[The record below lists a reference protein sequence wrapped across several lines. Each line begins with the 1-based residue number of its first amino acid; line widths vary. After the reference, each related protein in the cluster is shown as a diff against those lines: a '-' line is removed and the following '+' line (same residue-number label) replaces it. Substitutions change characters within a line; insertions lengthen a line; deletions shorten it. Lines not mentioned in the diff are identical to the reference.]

1 MSRIAVLGLGLI
13 GGSVAQG
20 LARTHD
26 VIGFDP
32 DRSDSRTGRLAFA
45 ATPEEAVDG
54 ADVVVLAA
62 PVPANDDLLALV
74 PGTAVVTDVGS
85 VKAPIAAAWQHQR
98 LVPGHPMAG
107 AETAGW
113 EAATPD
119 LFTGARWALCP
130 GPWASREDFLTVC
143 ALVLELGAVVVP
155 VDPVEHDAAVA
166 RISHAPHLVA
176 AALASSADTG
186 DHPALTRTLAA
197 GSFRDLTRITASPP
211 ARTAEFVFANRGQ
224 TAGVLRELAQALTET
239 ADALED
245 RDRLQAL
252 LAAGH
257 TARQQVDGATRRG
270 PQQPLVLDGPDW
282 WEPLLDVGRAGGLVH
297 AVDGSTLTVT
307 FPED

>member
-13 GGSVAQG
+13 GGSVALG

-32 DRSDSRTGRLAFA
+32 ASDASRTGAGSRLVFA
-45 ATPEEAVDG
+45 DTAQEAVEG

-74 PGTAVVTDVGS
+74 PDTAVVTDVGS

-113 EAATPD
+113 GAATPD

-130 GPWASREDFLTVC
+130 GPWASQQDFLTVC

-155 VDPVEHDAAVA
+155 VDPVEHDAAAA
-166 RISHAPHLVA
+166 RISHAPHLVY
-176 AALASSADTG
+176 G
-186 DHPALTRTLAA
+186 D
-197 GSFRDLTRITASPP
+197 G
-211 ARTAEFVFANRGQ
+211 
-224 TAGVLRELAQALTET
+224 
-239 ADALED
+239 
-245 RDRLQAL
+245 
-252 LAAGH
+252 
-257 TARQQVDGATRRG
+257 
-270 PQQPLVLDGPDW
+270 
-282 WEPLLDVGRAGGLVH
+282 LDVQR
-297 AVDGSTLTVT
+297 GSKRRK
-307 FPED
+307 